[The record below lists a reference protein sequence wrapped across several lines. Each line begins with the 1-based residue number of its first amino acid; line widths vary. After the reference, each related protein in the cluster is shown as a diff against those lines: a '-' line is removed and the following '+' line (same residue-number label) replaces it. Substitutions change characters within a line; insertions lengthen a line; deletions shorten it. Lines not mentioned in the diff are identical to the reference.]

1 MCADKGRMSF
11 RGVLDASLQTVW
23 PAACAACDRSIPD
36 EALFC
41 AACDVSINPLCG
53 ACHGCALP
61 MGDLFAA
68 VDRRSRCRTCRRV
81 PFPFVNATAGFE
93 YGEAL
98 AEALVRMKHGGRRF
112 LGRRLARLL
121 IEPLARALARGRLE
135 RDDAVVAVPLHAHK
149 LASRGFNQALELAR
163 WALVGLSRAPALVSR
178 HDLPRL
184 ERHLLHRE
192 RPTRELG
199 HSGPAARLAEVA
211 GAFLVS
217 DTARIGGRRV
227 LLVDDV
233 FTTGA
238 TFSECA
244 DALLRAGAAE
254 VHVLALAR
262 AV

>member
-1 MCADKGRMSF
+1 MSLSGF
-11 RGVLDASLQTVW
+11 LNASLQTVW

-41 AACDVSINPLCG
+41 AACNLSINPLCG
-53 ACHGCALP
+53 ACQGCALP
-61 MGDLFAA
+61 IGDLFAA

-81 PFPFVNATAGFE
+81 PFPFISATAGFE

-112 LGRRLARLL
+112 LARRLARLL
-121 IEPLARALARGRLE
+121 VEPLAGALARGRLG
-135 RDDAVVAVPLHAHK
+135 RADAVVAVPLHTQRLGA
-149 LASRGFNQALELAR
+149 RGFNQSLELAR
-163 WALVGLSRAPALVSR
+163 GALLGLARSPALPPR
-178 HDLPRL
+178 DELPRL
-184 ERHLLHRE
+184 ERHLLHRV

-217 DTARIGGRRV
+217 DAARIRDRRV
-227 LLVDDV
+227 LLIDDV

-262 AV
+262 AI

>member
-1 MCADKGRMSF
+1 MSLSGF
-11 RGVLDASLQTVW
+11 LNASLQTVW

-41 AACDVSINPLCG
+41 AACNLSINRLCG
-53 ACHGCALP
+53 ACQGCALP
-61 MGDLFAA
+61 IGDLFAA
-68 VDRRSRCRTCRRV
+68 IDGTSRCRTCRRV
-81 PFPFVNATAGFE
+81 PFPFINATAGFE

-112 LGRRLARLL
+112 LARRLARLL
-121 IEPLARALARGRLE
+121 VEPLAGALARGRMG
-135 RDDAVVAVPLHAHK
+135 RADALVAVPLHPHK
-149 LASRGFNQALELAR
+149 LGVRGFNQALELAR
-163 WALVGLSRAPALVSR
+163 WALIGLARAPALAPR
-178 HDLPRL
+178 DELPRL
-184 ERHLLHRE
+184 ERHLLHRV
-192 RPTRELG
+192 RATRELG

-217 DTARIGGRRV
+217 DTARIRGRRV

>member
-1 MCADKGRMSF
+1 MSLSLS
-11 RGVLDASLQTVW
+11 GLLNASLQTVW

-41 AACDVSINPLCG
+41 AACSLSINPLCG
-53 ACHGCALP
+53 ACQGCALP
-61 MGDLFAA
+61 IGGLFAA
-68 VDRRSRCRTCRRV
+68 VDRTSRCRTCRRV
-81 PFPFVNATAGFE
+81 PFPFINATAGFE

-112 LGRRLARLL
+112 LARRLARLL
-121 IEPLARALARGRLE
+121 VEPLAGALARGRLE
-135 RDDAVVAVPLHAHK
+135 RTDAVVAVPLHAQK
-149 LASRGFNQALELAR
+149 LGARGFNQSLELAR
-163 WALVGLSRAPALVSR
+163 GALLGLSRAPALATRSE
-178 HDLPRL
+178 LPRL
-184 ERHLLHRE
+184 ERHLLHRV

-217 DTARIGGRRV
+217 DTARIRGRRV